1 MRLEFDISLDA
12 RERLWAIKEVQGKAD
27 LSAGDFARD
36 LLEAELKRLFPGKP
50 EFDEQGNLSNPEG
63 YRGGNRKQA
72 LIDAL
77 RKYHASLAE
86 AEYTAEVKD
95 PIRLDIMD
103 ALWKA
108 ENLLTGEEALRKYDT
123 RVKDNPGR
131 YHRDGIA
138 KPERTEGKA

>member
-1 MRLEFDISLDA
+1 MEQ
-12 RERLWAIKEVQGKAD
+12 KT
-27 LSAGDFARD
+27 GD
-36 LLEAELKRLFPGKP
+36 K
-50 EFDEQGNLSNPEG
+50 
-63 YRGGNRKQA
+63 KQA
-72 LIDAL
+72 LINLL
-77 RKYHASLAE
+77 REYRLELAQ

-123 RVKDNPGR
+123 RVKDNPAR

-138 KPERTEGKA
+138 KPEQAEGKA